1 MNQNYVNFNAIF
13 LCQEWKDLYT
23 FKSWFDIFSDSFLF
37 LISKVCSIQINYH
50 FSMMKNQPFF
60 TLFAFIIAQFFFAR
74 IKITKIFLKVLF
86 IPDKIV
92 LKTERHILG
101 IATKNCRVGM
111 GRSSEIQKL
120 IIFKHQRYSNYEI
133 TRSVWNNI
141 LN

>member
-50 FSMMKNQPFF
+50 FSMMRSRSSLLLLRN
-60 TLFAFIIAQFFFAR
+60 FFFAR

-101 IATKNCRVGM
+101 MATKNCRVGR
-111 GRSSEIQKL
+111 GRRSEVQKL

>member
-23 FKSWFDIFSDSFLF
+23 FKSWFDICSDSFLF

-50 FSMMKNQPFF
+50 FSMMRSRSSLLLLRN
-60 TLFAFIIAQFFFAR
+60 FFFAR

-101 IATKNCRVGM
+101 MATKNCRVGR
-111 GRSSEIQKL
+111 GRRSEVQKL